1 MRILRTFCLP
11 PAVIYGADGAIGG
24 RSGLPPWPPRT
35 WPVKRRPFVSNT
47 FGEHWDK
54 AQHGDMTAYL
64 KKAAVPQ
71 VREFSGPA
79 LPDRC
84 RGRA

>member
-1 MRILRTFCLP
+1 MENRVRRSISHTLISAF
-11 PAVIYGADGAIGG
+11 GFGG
-24 RSGLPPWPPRT
+24 RPT
-35 WPVKRRPFVSNT
+35 KRRPFVSNT

-54 AQHGDMTAYL
+54 AQDGDMTAYPN
-64 KKAAVPQ
+64 AVAVPQ
-71 VREFSGPA
+71 VREFSGLA